1 MGLWVVLVVSVIA
14 DVLLAEL
21 EPLLYLELGHLVGRP
36 AELGVLPLQP
46 VHLHCT
52 ALLAPASPDSCRW
65 NLWLHLR
72 GVDG

>member
-1 MGLWVVLVVSVIA
+1 MSVIA

-46 VHLHCT
+46 VHLH
-52 ALLAPASPDSCRW
+52 
-65 NLWLHLR
+65 
-72 GVDG
+72 